1 MQANLSFILNV
12 VFLGII
18 LLMIYFK
25 LRPYF
30 FKKKFNHL
38 KAASKH
44 KIESNLSTFTDNIDT
59 DDIIE
64 VRKIE
69 TTTDFL
75 EETSSEVSSTVSG
88 SQKPSLGVAVELK
101 QEIHLD
107 ELQKTHKNI
116 MLFLAAQGQNTFA
129 GYDLL
134 QTLLSCGLRYGDAG
148 LFHRH
153 QHASG
158 QGPVLFSLAAATSS
172 GMFDLQNMGAMSV
185 KGLCMFMELSGNI
198 AIDSERF
205 EIFVQTARQL
215 AEDLHANLLDERQR
229 PLTQDIIKKIE
240 HLIAETTEI

>member
-1 MQANLSFILNV
+1 
-12 VFLGII
+12 
-18 LLMIYFK
+18 
-25 LRPYF
+25 
-30 FKKKFNHL
+30 
-38 KAASKH
+38 
-44 KIESNLSTFTDNIDT
+44 
-59 DDIIE
+59 
-64 VRKIE
+64 
-69 TTTDFL
+69 
-75 EETSSEVSSTVSG
+75 
-88 SQKPSLGVAVELK
+88 LGVAIELE
-101 QEIHLD
+101 QEQHID
-107 ELQKTHKNI
+107 ELQKAHKNI

-172 GMFDLQNMGAMSV
+172 GTFDLQSMGAMSV

-205 EIFVQTARQL
+205 EIFIQTARQL

-229 PLTQDIIKKIE
+229 PLTQDIIKKFE